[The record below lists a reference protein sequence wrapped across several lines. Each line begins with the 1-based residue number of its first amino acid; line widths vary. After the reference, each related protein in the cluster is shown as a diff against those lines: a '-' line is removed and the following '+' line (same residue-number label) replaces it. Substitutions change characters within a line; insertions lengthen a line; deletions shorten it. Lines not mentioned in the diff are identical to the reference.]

1 MTWLTVSLAL
11 ALALALTSPA
21 QASPCPS
28 GWVDATYVDLGCLK
42 FHDRGNNFEEAAIYC
57 QNYQARLLEVET
69 AEQLDFV
76 RTELDVLTSDGN
88 QGSWTLLGPNWTSSP
103 VT

>member
-1 MTWLTVSLAL
+1 MYLLKIPVQCVSLVYPSQRPVNMTWLTVSL

-57 QNYQARLLEVET
+57 QNYQVGR
-69 AEQLDFV
+69 
-76 RTELDVLTSDGN
+76 
-88 QGSWTLLGPNWTSSP
+88 
-103 VT
+103 